1 MLITF
6 QAVREKQIYFT
17 FCFLLFSSLCFPVP
31 RYQDSTKT
39 SRTNYGYDIIQK
51 GEEIINSLNKKVINS
66 LNKTEKPFYFKCGN
80 VVVEQL
86 TLPYRIMSVDKQVK
100 TGLQ

>member
-1 MLITF
+1 MT
-6 QAVREKQIYFT
+6 QATRT
-17 FCFLLFSSLCFPVP
+17 
-31 RYQDSTKT
+31 QDLKRT
-39 SRTNYGYDIIQK
+39 SRTNCGYDIIQK

-86 TLPYRIMSVDKQVK
+86 TLPYRIEVLKRQGLPNWNDFK
-100 TGLQ
+100 TGTFFKTTHRYTQQS